1 MMTGQETEPNRR
13 SFLDRLLKLSLFAW
27 ALSIFYPIFAYF
39 KIPPEAEST
48 PSNIVAAKIN
58 ELQVNQGKVFRFGN
72 QPAILVKT
80 PDGQWKAFSAVCTH
94 LQCTVQY
101 RNDLQKVWCACH
113 NGIYDLNGAN
123 ISGPPPRPLQEFKV
137 TTKGTDVIVSKA

>member
-1 MMTGQETEPNRR
+1 MTKEERPGRR
-13 SFLDRLLKLSLFAW
+13 TVLDRLLKLSVFAW
-27 ALSIFYPIFAYF
+27 GLSIAYPIIAYF

-48 PSNIVAAKIN
+48 PTNIMAAKMN
-58 ELQVNQGKVFRFGN
+58 ELKVNQGKVFRFGN
-72 QPAILVKT
+72 QPAVLVRT

-101 RNDLQKVWCACH
+101 RDDLQKVWCACH

-137 TTKGTDVIVSKA
+137 TTKGDDVIVSKA